1 MVGYGEERRAGR
13 ICFHTKR
20 GTDTFVFGPSFRI
33 LPASVRLIRD
43 VCTCLKSI
51 PLRPGPHDGAR
62 QPYSPR

>member
-1 MVGYGEERRAGR
+1 MVGYGEERRAGA
-13 ICFHTKR
+13 
-20 GTDTFVFGPSFRI
+20 FVSIRKEGPTLSYLVPLFRI